1 MRVSDLH
8 IDRIYINKQY
18 RSSDYTMSRNHYHY
32 YYEIFYVAQGAC
44 RFFIDNHLYE
54 LRGGDFLIIPP
65 HTIHYNRYLTG
76 CTRYNIYFRTSDL
89 EQFLRGFD
97 MEKEQLLSL
106 LSQTHFYHVHEA
118 YREMFLNHLETMV
131 QEDKVDDQHTPLLL
145 QLQLHQFFLYSH
157 RCCSLRDQSGRG
169 VADDPILDASHYIS
183 EHYSQNITLDLLA
196 SRACLSPGYFSK
208 RFHQVTGVGMK
219 EYLNYVRLDHAAR
232 ELLST
237 SHSITEVAANSG
249 YADSNYFK
257 DAFKK
262 MYGVSPRAYRK
273 NRTTD
278 HVTAGSVERY
288 EKEQPARTERA
299 ET

>member
-8 IDRIYINKQY
+8 IDRIYINKLY

-32 YYEIFYVAQGAC
+32 YYEIFYVGQGNC
-44 RFFIDNHLYE
+44 RFFIENHLYD
-54 LRGGDFLIIPP
+54 LHAGDFLIIPP
-65 HTIHYNRYLTG
+65 HVIHYNRYVTG

-89 EQFLRGFD
+89 QQFLRVESEELFQD
-97 MEKEQLLSL
+97 EDLFSHP
-106 LSQTHFYHVHEA
+106 HFYHVHEA
-118 YREMFLNHLETMV
+118 YREMFLNHLDTMV
-131 QEDKVDDQHTPLLL
+131 QEDKLDDGHTARLLE
-145 QLQLHQFFLYSH
+145 LQLHQFFLYTL
-157 RCCSLRDQSGRG
+157 RCCSRRDDSGRG
-169 VADDPILDASHYIS
+169 DADDPILNASRFITD
-183 EHYSQNITLDLLA
+183 HYSQNISLELLA

-208 RFHQVTGVGMK
+208 RFRQVTGVGMK

-237 SHSITEVAANSG
+237 SHSITEVASNSG

-278 HVTAGSVERY
+278 SVMAESV
-288 EKEQPARTERA
+288 ARHKSGLPQK
-299 ET
+299 